1 VINASGNQ
9 NSPSPPFPPQHESK
23 CSFDTGRD
31 HLSLADYPPRMRRR
45 PGSSDTVRSIPI
57 RRLSVTAYVYEI
69 HIRGQVAEQV
79 LVDLRTQFGHV
90 ATALEPA
97 STLITGTVPDQAA
110 LVGLLDDM
118 HDLGLEV
125 RELRRMA
132 DMESPAAAQPPRTV
146 IGNGAAT

>member
-1 VINASGNQ
+1 
-9 NSPSPPFPPQHESK
+9 
-23 CSFDTGRD
+23 
-31 HLSLADYPPRMRRR
+31 
-45 PGSSDTVRSIPI
+45 
-57 RRLSVTAYVYEI
+57 
-69 HIRGQVAEQV
+69 VAEQV

-132 DMESPAAAQPPRTV
+132 DMESPAAAQPPRSV
-146 IGNGAAT
+146 IGNRARPREIPCDTN